1 MRIDLHCHSTASDG
15 TMSPEELVEL
25 AQDVD
30 VQQLALTDHDSING
44 ISRALKACE
53 NNDLR
58 LIPGVEVSV
67 TWNELTIHVLGLNI
81 DWQNIDL
88 CNGLDAIQ
96 RFRIIRAERIAQGL
110 EAAGIGGALE
120 GAKALAGSALL
131 SRTHFAQFLINEGIA
146 RKMQDVF
153 KRYMVKGKP
162 GHVPGEWASLE
173 QTLQWINGAGGI
185 AAIAHPARYKMSA
198 GKLRKLIEDFIDL
211 GGQGLEIV
219 SGSHTD
225 KQNHGMASYARR
237 YDLYGSI
244 GSDFHGE
251 HHPWR
256 KMGLSAGV
264 PEGVKPIWESPQW
277 KNVYR

>member
-25 AQDVD
+25 AKEVD
-30 VQQLALTDHDSING
+30 VQQLALTDHDCING
-44 ISRALKACE
+44 ISRALEASKSC
-53 NNDLR
+53 DLR
-58 LIPGVEVSV
+58 LIPGVEISV
-67 TWNELTIHVLGLNI
+67 TWQEMTIHILGLNV
-81 DWQNIDL
+81 DWQNKDL
-88 CNGLDAIQ
+88 CDGLDVIQ
-96 RFRIIRAERIAQGL
+96 QFRVTRAEGIAQGL
-110 EAAGIGGALE
+110 ETAGIEDALAGAT
-120 GAKALAGSALL
+120 ALAGSALL
-131 SRTHFAQFLINEGIA
+131 SRTHFAQFLINEGKA

-162 GHVPGEWASLE
+162 GYVPGDWASLE
-173 QTLQWINGAGGI
+173 NALQWIKNAGGI

-198 GKLRKLIEDFIDL
+198 GKLRKLIEDFIDY

-225 KQNHGMASYARR
+225 KQNHGMANYARR
-237 YDLYGSI
+237 YELYGSI

-256 KMGLSAGV
+256 KMGLTAGV
-264 PEGVKPIWESPQW
+264 PEGVQPIWECPQW
-277 KNVYR
+277 ESVYR